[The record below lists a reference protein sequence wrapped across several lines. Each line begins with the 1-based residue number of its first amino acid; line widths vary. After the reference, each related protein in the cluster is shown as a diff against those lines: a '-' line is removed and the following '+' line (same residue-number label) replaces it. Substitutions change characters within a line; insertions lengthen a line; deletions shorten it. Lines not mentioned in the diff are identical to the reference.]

1 MGRSESNALHNPWL
15 ALSSYEEKDSYRFKG
30 RDDDIDKLLTMIEQ
44 NEVVTCYAASGE
56 GKTSL
61 INAGIC
67 PMVRMN
73 GLFPIRIVFTANEF
87 AQKEVEF
94 AQEKVDFDTIIK
106 KKIDGEIN
114 KHNIEFKQRNGD
126 GVTDKDKSFQL
137 VDGYKSLPDGL
148 NKLWWKLRTEE
159 IVSAYT
165 GRHYIPLLIFDQF
178 EEIFRAKWK
187 QQFFTWLEKLMR
199 DVRPDEI
206 AKELAK
212 EYDRLPQTKLFK
224 ALFSLRYEYI
234 GELDYWC
241 SQKSYIPLLMR
252 NRYFLRPL
260 TREQAI
266 SVINDQG
273 AIDGDQKANNVLND
287 VKKIR
292 NAIVDII
299 IEQSGASV
307 ENSSD
312 EHPSSDTIDEV
323 PAVILSL
330 MCYVLYDEWY
340 DSPSS
345 KFNDIDIKRLV
356 YDYYLGQIEAVGIN
370 DNQRSVIEEELIS
383 PDGKRLRVYAHTPRL
398 QRIGFESIL
407 DALVARHIIRK
418 YSITG
423 DDYVELVHD
432 RLASVV
438 SDGHK
443 KGKELLSL
451 QGKQLNKSKLMVVI
465 ASVALLVLGFVVSFI
480 SVSPTEAVSRDSSVR
495 KNDVTLTDADIGA
508 GTLVDENLFDSATS
522 LAYKGSNDS
531 ISSYGNVIYYKSPM
545 LSNYASIYWA
555 KNAEILTFARG
566 NPSFFY
572 PTTSNKKVYF
582 LWTPDSSFSVARDL
596 TDKVGTSEMQDTINL
611 GELVVE
617 DGTHAYVSGS
627 EPSAEAD
634 STVQPTRER
643 LHVDIYVPYGTLNDR
658 LLQQESAGVHF
669 LEMSRL
675 ETFYRRL
682 CHSYCDAKTP
692 IGLPGWA
699 GAIVLTIIIW
709 GFICLY
715 FRDKLSWKSI
725 FILAIVAIVMSQV
738 LFIFSGGI
746 VWQWG
751 ESIRACFLCLV
762 VMCFTSIILG
772 ITTLLLTD
780 KSSAVKESLRKSK
793 LSIVYCSQEGKSWS
807 QFLRQK
813 LKEKGLNIRI
823 ETRIVSS
830 DRDDNTKDNYNSNVC
845 RQEIDSSKHCI
856 AILTENDL
864 KNVIF
869 GDGRLSQY
877 GLDIMSSKKCAV
889 HPFIIGLDS
898 LNNTDLPY
906 TLEFLKK
913 KRPGRMA
920 YRPIFMGIN
929 DSEEEKIN
937 QMIETFN
944 QLSPK
949 QESGCYFF
957 AVLLVLSVLL
967 LFLGFFGK
975 NGLYLFILLCY
986 GLLFFIKFL
995 NKAITYVKR
1004 RD

>member
-1 MGRSESNALHNPWL
+1 M

-241 SQKSYIPLLMR
+241 SQKCYIPLLMR

-398 QRIGFESIL
+398 QRIGFESFL

-418 YSITG
+418 YSING

-465 ASVALLVLGFVVSFI
+465 ASVALLVLGFVVAFI

-508 GTLVDENLFDSATS
+508 GSMLDENLFESATS

-555 KNAEILTFARG
+555 KKAEKLTFARG
-566 NPSFFY
+566 NPTIFY
-572 PTTSNKKVYF
+572 PTPSNKKVYF
-582 LWTPDSSFSVARDL
+582 LWPPDSSFRVVSDL
-596 TDKVGTSEMQDTINL
+596 TDRVGTSEKQDAFNL

-617 DGTHAYVSGS
+617 AGTHAYVSGS
-627 EPSAEAD
+627 EPSAEPD

-675 ETFYRRL
+675 ETFYRRM
-682 CHSYCDAKTP
+682 CHSYCGVKNS
-692 IGLPGWA
+692 IGLSGWA
-699 GAIVLTIIIW
+699 GAIGYLIMFWGIICW
-709 GFICLY
+709 LLRG
-715 FRDKLSWKSI
+715 KLSRKSI

-738 LFIFSGGI
+738 FFVFLRGI
-746 VWQWG
+746 EWLWGTPFRG
-751 ESIRACFLCLV
+751 ESNWADFLYLV
-762 VMCFTSIILG
+762 LLALICIILWK
-772 ITTLLLTD
+772 TALLLMD
-780 KSSAVKESLRKSK
+780 KSAPIKKVK
-793 LSIVYCSQEGKSWS
+793 LSIVYCSQEGKSWAKWIE
-807 QFLRQK
+807 QK
-813 LKEKGLNIRI
+813 LKEKKF
-823 ETRIVSS
+823 ETQV
-830 DRDDNTKDNYNSNVC
+830 NTKIVTSDGNKDKYNSEVC
-845 RQEIDSSKHCI
+845 REEILSSKCSI
-856 AILTENDL
+856 VILTENDL
-864 KNVIF
+864 KNVVF
-869 GDGRLSQY
+869 GDNRLHHY
-877 GLDIMSSKKCAV
+877 GADMIKSSKTCAV

-898 LNNTDLPY
+898 LNDVALAGS
-906 TLEFLKK
+906 LEFLKK
-913 KRPGRMA
+913 KMPVFRRA
-920 YRPIFMGIN
+920 VYRPIFMGKN
-929 DSEEEKIN
+929 DSEDEKIN
-937 QMIETFN
+937 QMVASFGEMNPGAKFVLT
-944 QLSPK
+944 L
-949 QESGCYFF
+949 SGCY
-957 AVLLVLSVLL
+957 
-967 LFLGFFGK
+967 
-975 NGLYLFILLCY
+975 LFIMASVASNYYGFLIFTLLCIC
-986 GLLFFIKFL
+986 LPFLIKFT

>member
-1 MGRSESNALHNPWL
+1 MKNPWL
-15 ALSSYEEKDSYRFKG
+15 ALSTYEEKDKFRFKG
-30 RDDDIDKLLTMIEQ
+30 RDKDTEAMLTMLQQ
-44 NEVVTCYAASGE
+44 NESVVCYAASGD
-56 GKTSL
+56 GKSSL

-67 PMVRMN
+67 PKVRQL
-73 GLFPIRIVFTANEF
+73 GLFPVKIIFTSDEYASKNVPDFDKLILDKINNCIKLYAKQYGYELEDCKF
-87 AQKEVEF
+87 IQEEYFQDVSEQVAKFIQKEDSQDV
-94 AQEKVDFDTIIK
+94 
-106 KKIDGEIN
+106 N
-114 KHNIEFKQRNGD
+114 KPAT
-126 GVTDKDKSFQL
+126 V
-137 VDGYKSLPDGL
+137 P
-148 NKLWWKLRTEE
+148 LWWKLRTERLR
-159 IVSAYT
+159 IRATY
-165 GRHYIPLLIFDQF
+165 YIPVLIFDQF

-187 QQFFTWLEKLMR
+187 QQFFTWLEMLMR
-199 DVRPDEI
+199 DVCPDDI

-212 EYDRLPQTKLFK
+212 KQISYDRLPQTKLFK

-312 EHPSSDTIDEV
+312 EHSSSDTIDEV

-398 QRIGFESIL
+398 QRIGFESFL

-418 YSITG
+418 YSING

-465 ASVALLVLGFVVSFI
+465 ASVALLVLGFVVAFI

-699 GAIVLTIIIW
+699 GAIVSTIIIW
-709 GFICLY
+709 GFICLN
-715 FRDKLSWKSI
+715 FRNKLSRKSF

-738 LFIFSGGI
+738 LFISSRGI
-746 VWQWG
+746 SWQWG
-751 ESIRACFLCLV
+751 VAFRGESNWADFLYLV
-762 VMCFTSIILG
+762 LLALICIILWK
-772 ITTLLLTD
+772 TALLLMD
-780 KSSAVKESLRKSK
+780 KSAPIKKVK
-793 LSIVYCSQEGKSWS
+793 LSIVYCSQEGKSWAKWIE
-807 QFLRQK
+807 QK
-813 LKEKGLNIRI
+813 LKEKKF
-823 ETRIVSS
+823 ETQV
-830 DRDDNTKDNYNSNVC
+830 NTKIVTSDGNKDKYNSEVC
-845 RQEIDSSKHCI
+845 REEILSSKCSI
-856 AILTENDL
+856 VILTENDL
-864 KNVIF
+864 KNVVF
-869 GDGRLSQY
+869 GDNRLHHY
-877 GLDIMSSKKCAV
+877 GADMIKSSKTCAV

-898 LNNTDLPY
+898 LNDVALAGS
-906 TLEFLKK
+906 LEFLKK
-913 KRPGRMA
+913 KMPVFRRA
-920 YRPIFMGIN
+920 VYRPIFMGKN
-929 DSEEEKIN
+929 DSEDEKIN
-937 QMIETFN
+937 QMVASFGEMNPGAKFILT
-944 QLSPK
+944 L
-949 QESGCYFF
+949 SGCY
-957 AVLLVLSVLL
+957 
-967 LFLGFFGK
+967 
-975 NGLYLFILLCY
+975 LFIMASVAPIYYGFLIFTLLCIC
-986 GLLFFIKFL
+986 LPFLIKFT

-1004 RD
+1004 QD